1 MIRVRL
7 LADDLTGALD
17 ASAELAALA
26 GPVGVSWT
34 VRHAVAGSA
43 ALDLG
48 TREGTRAAAIGAARA
63 AASLLGEADL
73 AFLKLDSLLRGHGMA
88 ELGAILSQGC
98 FAHCIVAPAFP
109 HQGRFTR
116 GGRQFRRAPDGTV
129 EEVADVVGLLA
140 AAGIAARPATAGAPP
155 AGGVTVFDAD
165 TDADLDRVAALARTL
180 PGPVLWCGSAGLAS
194 ALARTEVPRAAP
206 TLDGPVLGL
215 FGSDQAVTA
224 AQLSACG
231 RRWMTLPDGS
241 AASAARVAGAL
252 GRDGVALASLAL
264 PGGLGRAEAAAR
276 IAEGLGA
283 LALRLPR
290 PGTLLVAGG
299 ETLRALCGTLGA
311 ESLAVTGQI
320 EPGLPVSALR
330 GGRWDGLRVVSKSGA
345 FGGPTLWR
353 DLVAPF
359 LLTADATP

>member
-1 MIRVRL
+1 MRVRL

-17 ASAELAALA
+17 TSAELAALA
-26 GPVGVSWT
+26 GPVKVSWT
-34 VRHAVAGSA
+34 ARHPVGGSA

-48 TREGTRAAAIGAARA
+48 TREGTRAAAVS
-63 AASLLGEADL
+63 AASSAAPFLRDADL
-73 AFLKLDSLLRGHGMA
+73 AFLKVDSLLRGHGMA

-98 FAHCIVAPAFP
+98 FERCIVAPAFP
-109 HQGRFTR
+109 HQGRLTR
-116 GGRQFRRAPDGTV
+116 GGRQFRRAPDGTF

-140 AAGIAARPATAGAPP
+140 AAGVAARPGTIITPL
-155 AGGVTVFDAD
+155 AGGVTVFDAE
-165 TDADLDRVAALARTL
+165 TDADLDRVAALAQTL
-180 PGPVLWCGSAGLAS
+180 PGPILWCGSAGLAS
-194 ALARTEVPRAAP
+194 ALARAEVPLAAP
-206 TLDGPVLGL
+206 ALDGPVLGL

-241 AASAARVAGAL
+241 AGSAARVARAL
-252 GRDGVALASLAL
+252 DRDGVALASLAL
-264 PGGLGRAEAAAR
+264 PGGLARTEAAAR
-276 IAEGLGA
+276 IAEDLGA

-299 ETLRALCGTLGA
+299 ETLRGLCESFGT
-311 ESLAVTGQI
+311 ESLAVIGQI
-320 EPGLPVSALR
+320 EPGLPISSLR